1 MSLHCPL
8 TEENRGMIDEKAIA
22 TDETGGARSSTRR
35 AERLVDESAM
45 AAALES
51 GRVACYMADV
61 LSEEPPVHGSPLLEA
76 KHAILTPHVAWAPLQ
91 TRRRLMKIVVG
102 NVEAFVK
109 GDPINVVDSR

>member
-1 MSLHCPL
+1 MPEIGLMGGSFNPIHCGHVAL
-8 TEENRGMIDEKAIA
+8 
-22 TDETGGARSSTRR
+22 AR
-35 AERLVDESAM
+35 
-45 AAALES
+45 AALES

-109 GDPINVVDSR
+109 GDPINVVSR